1 MTTTVTNAHNHPYA
15 HLQHAQVR
23 SMYLKSCFTVLTLS
37 DSCRCSQQQLA
48 PPSALTVTRAT
59 TNETSMPL
67 MSTIP
72 ISTTSATAMT
82 ASAVLGSNTDC
93 LLQLHTPNAPTP
105 AVNSPVHTQA
115 PVLSSQNGCSLSGM
129 YCNCTHIKQ
138 GVQGFS
144 FFSFFSFFFPIKD
157 SSGNNPARREL

>member
-1 MTTTVTNAHNHPYA
+1 MITTMTNAHNHPYA
-15 HLQHAQVR
+15 HLQRAQVR
-23 SMYLKSCFTVLTLS
+23 SIYLKSCFTVLTLS

-48 PPSALTVTRAT
+48 PPSVPTVTRAT

-72 ISTTSATAMT
+72 ASTTSATAMT
-82 ASAVLGSNTDC
+82 ASTVLGSNTDC
-93 LLQLHTPNAPTP
+93 LLQLHTPDAPTP

-144 FFSFFSFFFPIKD
+144 FFSFFFPYQRLIWKQP
-157 SSGNNPARREL
+157 SSL